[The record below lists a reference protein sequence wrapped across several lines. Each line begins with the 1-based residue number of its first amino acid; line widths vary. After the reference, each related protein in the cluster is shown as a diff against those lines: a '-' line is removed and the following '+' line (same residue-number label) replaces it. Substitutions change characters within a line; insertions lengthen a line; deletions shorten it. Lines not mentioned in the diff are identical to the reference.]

1 MAFTIPSFESIRD
14 GLLRDI
20 RARQPEADIAS
31 DSDHYVRA
39 ASFAAAVEGLY
50 HHQSWLYRQIFVDT
64 ADEEALLRAAAERG
78 ILRKGASFASG
89 DVRLTGAVGITLR
102 AGATL
107 KHLASGELFTAA
119 ADVTI
124 GTTGTASAQ
133 VRAQTRGSALNG
145 LIGPLTLT
153 SPPLGMD
160 ASTHFIEPTRGGE
173 DQESVESVRQR
184 LLEDIQFE
192 PAGGT
197 RHDYARWAKEV
208 PGVADAYVLPK
219 RRGVGTVDVVVV
231 GSKGI
236 PSVEVIAACQAHIEE
251 HCSVIAD
258 VWVFAPV
265 ERTVDCHAL
274 VELDGTYTL
283 DVIQISAA
291 AAYGQLLGSLKPGET
306 LKKSQIEAMISN
318 LAGVSDRLVSSP
330 AGNVSAN
337 VDGEPW
343 QIGWLRAGTIT
354 LAAMP

>member
-1 MAFTIPSFESIRD
+1 MAFKIPSYESIRD

-89 DVRLTGAVGITLR
+89 DVPLTGAVGITLR

-107 KHLASGELFTAA
+107 KHLASGELFTAVSDA
-119 ADVTI
+119 AID
-124 GTTGTASAQ
+124 TTGTANAQ
-133 VRAQTRGSALNG
+133 VRASTPGAALNG
-145 LIGPLTLT
+145 LTGPLTLT

-160 ASTHFIEPTRGGE
+160 ASTQFIEPTRGGE
-173 DQESVESVRQR
+173 DQESLESVRQR

-197 RHDYARWAKEV
+197 RNDYARWAKEV

-219 RRGVGTVDVVVV
+219 RRGVGTVDVVIV
-231 GSKGI
+231 GSEGI
-236 PSVEVIAACQAHIEE
+236 PSAEVIAACQAHIEE
-251 HCSVIAD
+251 RCSVIAD

-265 ERTVDCHAL
+265 PRVVDCVAR
-274 VELDGTYTL
+274 VELDG
-283 DVIQISAA
+283 
-291 AAYGQLLGSLKPGET
+291 SLKLEAIQVVADAAWRNLVSELAPGET
-306 LKKSQIEAMISN
+306 LRLSRIEAMISN
-318 LAGVSDRLVSSP
+318 LAGVTDRIVTVP
-330 AGNVSAN
+330 TGNVPAT

-343 QIGWLRAGTIT
+343 QVGWVRPGAIRIEPI
-354 LAAMP
+354 A